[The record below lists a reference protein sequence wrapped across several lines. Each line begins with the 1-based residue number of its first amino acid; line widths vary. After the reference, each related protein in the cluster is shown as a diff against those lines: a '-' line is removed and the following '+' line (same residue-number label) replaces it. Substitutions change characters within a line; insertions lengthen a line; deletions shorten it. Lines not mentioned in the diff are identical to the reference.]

1 MAGSRAGK
9 EQNMHGYRRSS
20 HIAYVI
26 PLLLALVGLLVTP
39 STLLAQDEQQVTWE
53 SYDVTVQ
60 VNEDG
65 TLRVTES
72 IVIRF
77 NDSFSKGKRT
87 IPMDR
92 IESIDDV
99 DVSVGT
105 EAGNLTPGIPTR
117 QTVLLEPGEFNAW
130 ESDGEFVIDY
140 GFERTSIDASDRVR
154 YVDLSYTVHGAIRD
168 YPDAEPAEQQ
178 VRWTAIGSD
187 TTETGEVESA
197 SATVVF
203 PENIPE
209 DRLAIDPN
217 PTAVEVDR
225 VVWEREGLNSGDA
238 LQVAVA
244 FPPVTAATAP
254 AWQAD
259 ADLYEGRQE
268 HLPAINLVLGLVSIV
283 AWVVLVLAMVVRGV
297 KDPEVG
303 LVADIIPNRPDD
315 LPAPLVGALV
325 DEAVDA
331 KEIIAGLLD
340 LEREGFIGINDD
352 PEPTEK
358 DKYRLTL
365 LRPVEEAEAWRLPML
380 SALFLKDPSV
390 GKSVP
395 MRSSIKDLRLAAM
408 GKIAR
413 AYDDELYARGYFVER
428 PSETR
433 KRWAL
438 IITGMLLA
446 VAAIIA
452 ISALW
457 AQKVSGWIALPA
469 TISVIG
475 AIVGY
480 ILVTKAAVKT
490 TEGAVEAAKWRAF
503 DRYIK
508 DLKKGPAPER
518 FLEAVQHD
526 LPWAV
531 ALGFDS
537 SWSKMTEDMDAP
549 STKRDARS
557 RNRMSPV
564 FIGDIGRGAAS
575 ASSRSSESH
584 SEGSASGGGGGLQ
597 GASTSMLAAVG
608 GGSAGLF
615 AMLNDAAAGFNEGSS
630 SGSSSG
636 GGFSGSSSVGSS
648 GGGGHSF
655 S

>member
-1 MAGSRAGK
+1 MVLGS
-9 EQNMHGYRRSS
+9 
-20 HIAYVI
+20 
-26 PLLLALVGLLVTP
+26 LLMPPALH
-39 STLLAQDEQQVTWE
+39 AQDESQVTWE
-53 SYDVTVQ
+53 SYDVVVQ

-72 IVIRF
+72 IVIDF
-77 NDSFSKGKRT
+77 NGSFSKGKRT

-99 DVSVGT
+99 EVSVGT
-105 EAGNLTPGIPTR
+105 VAGDLQPGVPTS
-117 QTVLLEPGEFNAW
+117 QVAILDPGEFNGRKTG
-130 ESDGEFVIDY
+130 DEFVIDY
-140 GFERTSIDASDRVR
+140 GFERTSTDASDRVR
-154 YVDLSYTVHGAIRD
+154 YVDISYTVHGAIRD

-178 VRWTAIGSD
+178 VRWTAIGSE
-187 TTETGEVESA
+187 TTETGNVESA
-197 SATVVF
+197 SATIIF
-203 PENIPE
+203 PQNIRE
-209 DRLAIDPN
+209 DQLVIDPA
-217 PTAVEVDR
+217 PTVVEADQVI
-225 VVWEREGLNSGDA
+225 WEREGLESGDS

-244 FPPVTAATAP
+244 FPPVTSATAP

-259 ADLYEGRQE
+259 ADRYEGRQE
-268 HLPAINLVLGLVSIV
+268 HLPAINLVLGLVAIV
-283 AWVVLVLAMVVRGV
+283 GWVVLVLAMVVRGV

-325 DEAVDA
+325 DETVDA

-340 LEREGFIGINDD
+340 LEREGYIGIIED
-352 PEPTEK
+352 PDPTEK
-358 DKYRLTL
+358 DKFRLIL
-365 LRPVEEAEAWRLPML
+365 QRSYEEAETWRRPML
-380 SALFLKDPSV
+380 EALFLKDAAV

-408 GKIAR
+408 GKITK
-413 AYDDELYARGYFVER
+413 AYDDELFARGYFVER
-428 PSETR
+428 PADTR

-438 IITGMLLA
+438 IITAALLV

-452 ISALW
+452 VSSIW
-457 AQKVSGWIALPA
+457 AQKLSGWVALPA
-469 TISVIG
+469 AISVVG

-480 ILVTKAAVKT
+480 SLVTKAAVKT
-490 TEGAVEAAKWRAF
+490 TEGAVEAAKWKAF
-503 DRYIK
+503 DRYLK

-518 FLEAVQHD
+518 FLQAVQQD

-537 SWSKMTEDMDAP
+537 SWSKMAKDMDAP
-549 STKRDARS
+549 AHTRDDWS
-557 RNRMSPV
+557 HSGTSPV
-564 FIGDIGRGAAS
+564 FIGGMGRQAGQAS
-575 ASSRSSESH
+575 FGRSDSH
-584 SEGSASGGGGGLQ
+584 SGSGGSSGGGGLQ
-597 GASTSMLAAVG
+597 GASTSMLAAIG

-615 AMLNDAAAGFNEGSS
+615 SMLNDAAAGFNEGSS
-630 SGSSSG
+630 SGDSSS